1 MTAIV
6 EGSTELFDADL
17 TGNIALVL
25 GSEARGLD
33 QQWRSEEFQ
42 PVRLPMQG
50 IADSLNVSVTA
61 AVMMYET
68 VRQQKTKNKGS

>member
-1 MTAIV
+1 MV
-6 EGSTELFDADL
+6 EGSVELFDADL

-25 GSEARGLD
+25 GNEARGLD
-33 QQWRSEEFQ
+33 GNWHNDDFQ
-42 PVRLPMQG
+42 PIRLPMQG

-68 VRQQKTKNKGS
+68 VRQQKSERA

>member
-17 TGNIALVL
+17 TGNIVLVL
-25 GSEARGLD
+25 GNEARGLD
-33 QQWRSEEFQ
+33 EQWRNENFQ
-42 PVRLPMQG
+42 PIRLPMQG

-68 VRQQKTKNKGS
+68 VRQQKTGRA